1 MSSEPGLLQ
10 TTDRALLHRVA
21 VAQAQGRAPS
31 LVAGVVRGGSL
42 VWSAGRGETAGH
54 PPDTDVQY
62 RIGSITKTFV
72 AVAIMRLRD
81 EGRLALTDPV
91 GVHLPESGVGRAT
104 IAQLLTHT
112 SGLTAELP
120 GPWWERTQ
128 GTDDLDRRLGDQPDR
143 YVPGTRLHYSNVG
156 FAVLGQLVAALRGVS
171 WLSAVAAEILAPL
184 GMRRTTPQPVEPYA
198 RGWAVH
204 PYADLL
210 LPEPAHE
217 ARAMGPAGQLWSTV
231 ADLGRWT
238 AFLAGDTGDVL
249 SADTLAEM
257 QVPGPVDDA
266 NAWTT
271 AWGLGLQLRRSAAV
285 PGGPPGRRTVGHG
298 GSMPGFL
305 ATVLAEPATRTGVV
319 LLANATSG
327 PALMTLA
334 DGLLD
339 VLAAHEPSLP
349 EPWRPLAAAD
359 HGLLELTGAWFWGP
373 APLIMVLRA
382 DQGLELS
389 APGAGRESRFRPV
402 GTDVWIGLDGYY
414 AGETLR
420 VVRDADG
427 AVAHLDLVTFVLTR
441 QPYDAAA
448 DVPGGVDPAGW
459 RGGRS

>member
-1 MSSEPGLLQ
+1 MLPA
-10 TTDRALLHRVA
+10 TDRALLHRVA
-21 VAQAQGRAPS
+21 RAQSEGRTPS
-31 LVAGVVRGGSL
+31 LVAGVVRAGSL
-42 VWSAGRGETAGH
+42 VWSAGRGETAGA
-54 PPDTDVQY
+54 PPDADTQY

-81 EGRLALTDPV
+81 EGRLTLTDPV
-91 GVHLPESGVGRAT
+91 DVHLSGSAVPRPT

-112 SGLTAELP
+112 SGLTAEPP
-120 GPWWERTQ
+120 GPWWERTP
-128 GTDDLDRRLGDQPDR
+128 GVDDLGSRVGDQPDR

-156 FAVLGQLVAALRGVS
+156 FAVLGEIVGRLRGVS
-171 WLSAVAAEILAPL
+171 CLRVIEAEILAPL
-184 GMRRTTPQPVEPYA
+184 GMRRTTAAPVEPYA

-204 PYADLL
+204 PYADVL
-210 LPEPAHE
+210 LPEPAQD
-217 ARAMGPAGQLWSTV
+217 ARAMAPAGQLWSTV

-249 SADTLAEM
+249 APDTLAEM

-266 NAWTT
+266 DTWTT
-271 AWGLGLQLRRSAAV
+271 AWGLGLQLRRGTSRL
-285 PGGPPGRRTVGHG
+285 GHRRTVGHG

-305 ATVLAEPATRTGVV
+305 AAVLAEPATRTGVV
-319 LLANATSG
+319 AFANATSG

-334 DGLLD
+334 DDLLD
-339 VLAAHEPSLP
+339 VLATHEPALP
-349 EPWRPLAAAD
+349 PPWRPLAVAD
-359 HGLLELTGAWFWGP
+359 HALLELAGAWFWGP

-382 DQGLELS
+382 DRGLELT

-402 GTDVWIGLDGYY
+402 GTDVWVGLDGYY

-441 QPYDAAA
+441 QPYDVAA
-448 DVPGGVDPAGW
+448 DVPGGVDPGGW